1 MNVILDYANKMDL
14 ICLSW
19 QRMITTLLTLQK
31 SDLLMLV
38 EMKLEINESA
48 FLRLLLAVVVFL
60 FIESI
65 LWLCDIILW

>member
-1 MNVILDYANKMDL
+1 
-14 ICLSW
+14 
-19 QRMITTLLTLQK
+19 MITTLLTLQK

-38 EMKLEINESA
+38 GMKLEINERA
-48 FLRLLLAVVVFL
+48 FLRLLLAAVVFL